1 MWIISLLLIHSA
13 GEQSF
18 DKWLTYLTNL
28 ACFEYLVV
36 PYLSVGALNIIES
49 YSQKYLINSC
59 AFFVIFPQPVH
70 VTQCAEQQ

>member
-28 ACFEYLVV
+28 ASFEYLVV
-36 PYLSVGALNIIES
+36 PYQSVGAVNIIES
-49 YSQKYLINSC
+49 TGQNFPIMTC
-59 AFFVIFPQPVH
+59 DIFPNFSV
-70 VTQCAEQQ
+70 VDVF